1 MIKDVDPVLFEVVWH
16 KLLDITEEM
25 GIKYMRTS
33 GSPVLVGAYDAST
46 GITLPDGRLVAMG
59 PYITTQ
65 AHVLNLIVESV
76 LRTRSENPG
85 INPGDMLI
93 CNDPYL
99 GATHQPDVAT
109 VAPVHHSGELLAWVG
124 SSGHWLDIG
133 GSEPGGFNMNAESV
147 FDEGL
152 RLPPTKIVERG
163 EIREDIVELIMAQI
177 REPLAELDLRGQLV
191 ANEVGRTRLLEVA
204 DDVGPRVLDTVMRR
218 GIAHVASG
226 MRRRLRSLPD
236 GVWREVQYLDH
247 DGHKQNV
254 RKIVC
259 TLTKRGEEL
268 TFDFTGSDPQVNG
281 FANCA
286 AGGLRA
292 AVLSGVC
299 IALGYDLTWND
310 GVSEC
315 VRIKAPRGTIVTAE
329 YPAPVSM
336 STISAIIVTLNL
348 TLVVLS
354 RMLLTSP
361 KHHEQAMASWCGT
374 SLGVSMVGV
383 NRDGLLTVA
392 PEASHFA
399 AGCGARSYA
408 DGVDTGGIIIN
419 TTANIPSIE
428 ATEDAYPLLYLFRR
442 QLTDSGGAGR
452 FRGGVS
458 GEVAITP
465 YDTSEPLSTSFAAVG
480 SVTPNAVGISGGM
493 PGATVRYL
501 RFTEADALGG
511 AAGARLVGA
520 LADIAGPRTSGE
532 LNSSKIEFDLRTV
545 EYHNWQGGG
554 GFGDPL
560 DRDAE
565 TVADDVRLAL
575 VSAEQALETY
585 GVVLVGGAVDAKA
598 THALR
603 GNMRR
608 ARLRRAQPFVEAYP
622 LVLEAAETQPAEEQ
636 SAGQSTTERSAIR
649 YWDVAEIN
657 QAEDAINC
665 VGCGH
670 RLAGARS
677 DLRTGCVVEEVPA
690 WQIGPIHGSDYVEE
704 SAVPIAI
711 RMFYCPGCGRQL
723 EADLVIPGEIGPSS
737 VVTRGAL
744 MGAES

>member
-1 MIKDVDPVLFEVVWH
+1 MTRDVDPVQFEVVWH

-76 LRTRSENPG
+76 LRTRSVNPG

-109 VAPVHHSGELLAWVG
+109 VAPVHHSGELRAWVG

-191 ANEVGRTRLLEVA
+191 ANEVGRTRLLDIA
-204 DDVGPRVLDTVMRR
+204 DDVGPAVLDTVMRR
-218 GIAHVASG
+218 GIDHVASG

-247 DGHKQNV
+247 DGHQRNV

-259 TLTKRGEEL
+259 TVTKRGEQL
-268 TFDFTGSDPQVNG
+268 TLDFTGSDPQVNG

-315 VRIKAPRGTIVTAE
+315 VKIKAPRRTIVTAE
-329 YPAPVSM
+329 YPTPVSM

-354 RMLLTSP
+354 RMLLASP

-465 YDTSEPLSTSFAAVG
+465 YDTSEPLSTSFAGVG
-480 SVTPNAVGISGGM
+480 SVTPNALGVAGGL
-493 PGATVRYL
+493 PGATVRFL
-501 RFTEADALGG
+501 RFEEADALGG
-511 AAGARLVGA
+511 NGPRLAGELG
-520 LADIAGPRTSGE
+520 DIAGPRTAGI
-532 LNSSKIEFDLRTV
+532 LNSSKIQFDLRTV

-560 DRDAE
+560 DRDPAK
-565 TVADDVRLAL
+565 VSDDVRLGL
-575 VSAEQALETY
+575 VSAEQARQTY
-585 GVVLVGGAVDAKA
+585 GVVLGQGVRGAVADAVA
-598 THALR
+598 TVTLR
-603 GNMRR
+603 DELRHGRLAR
-608 ARLRRAQPFVEAYP
+608 AHPFTEAYP
-622 LVLEAAETQPAEEQ
+622 LPVMDRDDSAAVASREAV
-636 SAGQSTTERSAIR
+636 G
-649 YWDVAEIN
+649 YWDIVKVDHAS
-657 QAEDAINC
+657 DSMSC
-665 VGCGH
+665 VGCGFQLG
-670 RLAGARS
+670 RVGR
-677 DLRTGCVVEEVPA
+677 DLRAGCVAEEVPA
-690 WQIGPIHGSDYVEE
+690 WKAGPVHGSDYVEE
-704 SAVPIAI
+704 GTVAIAV
-711 RMFYCPGCGRQL
+711 RLFYCPGCGRQL
-723 EADLVIPGEIGPSS
+723 EADLVVPGGIGPSS
-737 VVTRGAL
+737 IVTGGGSLTGAQ
-744 MGAES
+744 S

>member
-1 MIKDVDPVLFEVVWH
+1 MTKVDPVLFEVVWH

-76 LRTRSENPG
+76 LRTRSVNPG

-109 VAPVHHSGELLAWVG
+109 VAPVHHSGELRAWVG

-152 RLPPTKIVERG
+152 RLPPTKIVEGG

-191 ANEVGRTRLLEVA
+191 ANEVGRTRLLEIA
-204 DDVGPRVLDTVMRR
+204 DDVGPAVLDTVMRR
-218 GIAHVASG
+218 GIDHVASG

-247 DGHKQNV
+247 DGHRQNV

-268 TFDFTGSDPQVNG
+268 TLDFTGSDPQVNG

-315 VRIKAPRGTIVTAE
+315 VTIKAPRRTIVTAE
-329 YPAPVSM
+329 YPTPVSM

-354 RMLLTSP
+354 RMLLASP

-383 NRDGLLTVA
+383 NRDGILTVA

-465 YDTSEPLSTSFAAVG
+465 YDTTEPLSTSFAGVG
-480 SVTPNAVGISGGM
+480 SVTPNAVGIAGGM

-501 RFTEADALGG
+501 RFEDASAIGSD
-511 AAGARLVGA
+511 GARLVGT
-520 LADIAGPRTSGE
+520 LADIPGPRTAGP

-560 DRDAE
+560 DRDSQK
-565 TVADDVRLAL
+565 VSDDVRLGL
-575 VSAEQALETY
+575 VSAEQARTTY
-585 GVVLVGGAVDAKA
+585 GVVLDDGLDRDA
-598 THALR
+598 TTALR
-603 GNMRR
+603 
-608 ARLRRAQPFVEAYP
+608 AELRRGRLARSHPFVEAYP
-622 LVLEAAETQPAEEQ
+622 LPKDSGEGEPPSGGESV
-636 SAGQSTTERSAIR
+636 G
-649 YWDVAEIN
+649 YWDILTID
-657 QAEDAINC
+657 QAADSISC
-665 VGCGH
+665 TGCGY
-670 RLAGARS
+670 RLTRATA
-677 DLRTGCVVEEVPA
+677 DVRTGCVVEEVPA
-690 WQIGPIHGSDYVEE
+690 WKTGPIHGGDYVEA
-704 SAVPIAI
+704 SAVPIAM
-711 RMFYCPGCGRQL
+711 RLFYCPGCGRQL
-723 EADLVIPGEIGPSS
+723 EVDLIVPGGIGPSS
-737 VVTRGAL
+737 VVTRGGT
-744 MGAES
+744 GAES